1 MPADQQAVLP
11 TLRGVPWWGAVLVA
25 VVITAVGAG
34 IDARSTDELGATFKF
49 CFLLGCVAAALLV
62 RRRAL
67 FTAAAQPPLVAFGV
81 GIITLYTVNA
91 DRASASLKSLILQ
104 VLLPIAD
111 VFPWLAIT
119 FLVTLAL
126 VVARWYVT
134 KQQSATES
142 SKTHKKSAPH
152 EKSSR
157 RDSSGS
163 QDRTR
168 SARKAADKRSATA
181 DGRESD
187 VPEAASGEQTVV
199 MPSGRSRTRRSHPRA
214 PGGEPAPAR
223 SARTESSTRSSSAKT
238 RTTPARTPAAGGQ
251 RRATAGQVSRAAAKS
266 FIPGSPADE
275 RTEAFETPPERP

>member
-1 MPADQQAVLP
+1 MPADQQSVLP
-11 TLRGVPWWGAVLVA
+11 TVRGVPWWGAVLVA

-49 CFLLGCVAAALLV
+49 CFLVGCVAAALLV

-134 KQQSATES
+134 KKQSPAES
-142 SKTHKKSAPH
+142 STPRTKASKR
-152 EKSSR
+152 SSSDTR
-157 RDSSGS
+157 EH
-163 QDRTR
+163 TR
-168 SARKAADKRSATA
+168 SARKATDKRSTK
-181 DGRESD
+181 SD
-187 VPEAASGEQTVV
+187 VQEAASGEQTIF
-199 MPSGRSRTRRSHPRA
+199 MSGRGRSRRSRPR
-214 PGGEPAPAR
+214 PGGDAAPTR
-223 SARTESSTRSSSAKT
+223 SARTESPARSGSAKT
-238 RTTPARTPAAGGQ
+238 RSSPARTPAAGGQ

-275 RTEAFETPPERP
+275 RTEAFETPKDRP